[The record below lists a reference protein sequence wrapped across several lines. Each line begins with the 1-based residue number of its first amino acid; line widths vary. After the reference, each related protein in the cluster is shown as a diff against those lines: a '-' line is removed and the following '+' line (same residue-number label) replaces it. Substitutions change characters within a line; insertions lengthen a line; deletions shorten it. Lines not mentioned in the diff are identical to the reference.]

1 MIRALSKDTHSPMPR
16 ARHGDSS
23 GQKRRLGGPRILLV
37 FFALL
42 YVPPTF
48 AQFFDGFDNL
58 KLDPDNGWFF
68 KAGDGTA
75 SMDFRQGGPGYASIF
90 VDGTTDKRGIW
101 WALIERKV
109 SDQMDLSLMQK
120 PGHEFRIEARVRSSH
135 APRRINLQV
144 LTQRTTDYES
154 HLMEYDIPDTDN
166 WHTFSMTTRGFD
178 ARPGDTVFGH
188 MALMDWGLEKY
199 RMDVDYIKV
208 DLVDAATAG
217 PDQGEA
223 VPYHPPIADP
233 KSFNQKVRVAAD
245 SSIDIENTDV
255 NMNDWYVQGASG
267 GKVNLLTVDGTHYVI
282 LRWDLRQFA
291 GRKATGHGL
300 LELTT
305 HSVQQKAQRLKD
317 FGIVR
322 VVEILGGDPN
332 WDQATVTTD
341 SFCHYQPLNRVVN
354 TQMIIDWPITE
365 GDGGKTYLTI
375 GHPVLQ
381 RLIDGKT
388 LGIAIKPLGAL
399 NAAFYSMEDEN
410 GKNSAQLYFNVQK

>member
-1 MIRALSKDTHSPMPR
+1 VLVLIALGHPR
-16 ARHGDSS
+16 LIS
-23 GQKRRLGGPRILLV
+23 
-37 FFALL
+37 
-42 YVPPTF
+42 
-48 AQFFDGFDNL
+48 AQFFDGFDKL

-75 SMDFRQGGPGYASIF
+75 TMDLRQGGPGYASIF
-90 VDGTTDKRGIW
+90 VDGTTDRRGIW

-109 SDQMDLSLMQK
+109 SDNMDLTLMQK
-120 PGHEFRIEARVRSSH
+120 PGHEFRIETRVRSSH

-154 HLMEYDIPDTDN
+154 QLMEYDIPDTDN
-166 WHTFSMTTRGFD
+166 WHTFSMTTHGFD
-178 ARPGDTVFGH
+178 AKPGDTIFGH

-199 RMDVDYIKV
+199 RLDVDYIKV
-208 DLVDAATAG
+208 DLVDTAKVG

-223 VPYHPPIADP
+223 VPYHPPVADR
-233 KSFNQKVRVAAD
+233 KSFTQKIQVAAD

-255 NMNDWYVQGASG
+255 NANDWYVQDAA
-267 GKVNLLTVDGTHYVI
+267 GKKINLLTVDGTHYGI
-282 LRWDLRQFA
+282 LRWDLHKFA
-291 GRKATGHGL
+291 GKVVGHGL

-305 HSVQQKAQRLKD
+305 YSVQQKAERIKD
-317 FGIVR
+317 FGLVR
-322 VVEILGGDPN
+322 VVEILGGDPS
-332 WDQATVTTD
+332 WDQKTVTTD
-341 SFCHYQPLNRVVN
+341 SFCHYQPLNRVLN

-388 LGIAIKPLGAL
+388 LGIAIKPLGAI
-399 NAAFYSMEDEN
+399 NAAFYSLEDGN
-410 GKNSAQLYFNVQK
+410 GEKSPQLYFNLDK

>member
-1 MIRALSKDTHSPMPR
+1 MNWHL
-16 ARHGDSS
+16 AR
-23 GQKRRLGGPRILLV
+23 RC
-37 FFALL
+37 ALL
-42 YVPPTF
+42 LFAALVHAVPTS
-48 AQFFDGFDNL
+48 AQFFDGFDNI
-58 KLDPDNGWFF
+58 KLGPENGWFF

-75 SMDFRQGGPGYASIF
+75 SMDFRQGGPGYSSIF

-101 WALIERKV
+101 WALVERKV
-109 SDQMDLSLMQK
+109 SDKMNLSLMQK

-135 APRRINLQV
+135 APRRVNLQI
-144 LTQRTTDYES
+144 LTQRTTDYDS
-154 HLMEYDIPDTDN
+154 HLMEYDVPDTGN
-166 WHTFSMTTRGFD
+166 WHTISMTTHGFD
-178 ARPGDTVFGH
+178 AKPGDTIFGH

-199 RMDVDYIKV
+199 RLDVDYIRV
-208 DLVDAATAG
+208 DIVEPATAG

-233 KSFNQKVRVAAD
+233 KTFTQKSKVAAD
-245 SSIDIENTDV
+245 SSIDIENKDV
-255 NMNDWYVQGASG
+255 NTNDWYVQDAAGNR
-267 GKVNLLTVDGTHYVI
+267 VNLLTVDGTHYVI
-282 LRWDLRQFA
+282 LRWDLRRFA
-291 GRKATGHGL
+291 GKKVAGHGL

-305 HSVQQKAQRLKD
+305 HSVQQKAERIKD

-332 WDQATVTTD
+332 WDQTTVTTD
-341 SFCHYQPLNRVVN
+341 SLCHYEALNRVLN

-365 GDGGKTYLTI
+365 GDGEKTYLTI

-399 NAAFYSMEDEN
+399 NASFYSMEVEG
-410 GKNSAQLYFNVQK
+410 GKNSAQLYFNVEK

>member
-188 MALMDWGLEKY
+188 MALMDWGPEKY

>member
-1 MIRALSKDTHSPMPR
+1 MNWRL
-16 ARHGDSS
+16 AR
-23 GQKRRLGGPRILLV
+23 RC
-37 FFALL
+37 ALL
-42 YVPPTF
+42 LLAALVHAVPTS
-48 AQFFDGFDNL
+48 AQFFDGFDTIT
-58 KLDPDNGWFF
+58 LDPENGWFF

-75 SMDFRQGGPGYASIF
+75 SMDFRQGGPGYSSIL

-101 WALIERKV
+101 WALVERKV
-109 SDQMDLSLMQK
+109 SAKMDLSLMQK

-135 APRRINLQV
+135 APRRVNLQI
-144 LTQRTTDYES
+144 LTQRTTDYHS
-154 HLMEYDIPDTDN
+154 HLMEYDIPDTGN
-166 WHTFSMTTRGFD
+166 WHTISMTTHGFD
-178 ARPGDTVFGH
+178 AKPGDTIFGH

-199 RMDVDYIKV
+199 RFDVDYIRV
-208 DLVDAATAG
+208 DIVDPATAG

-223 VPYHPPIADP
+223 VPYHPPVADP
-233 KSFNQKVRVAAD
+233 KSFSQKIKVAAD

-255 NMNDWYVQGASG
+255 NTNDWYVQDAAGNRVS
-267 GKVNLLTVDGTHYVI
+267 LLTVDGTHYVI
-282 LRWDLRQFA
+282 LRWDLRRFA
-291 GRKATGHGL
+291 GKKVAGHGL

-305 HSVQQKAQRLKD
+305 HSVQQKAERIKD

-332 WDQATVTTD
+332 WDQTTVTTD
-341 SFCHYQPLNRVVN
+341 SLCHYEALNRVLN

-365 GDGGKTYLTI
+365 GDRGKTYLTI

-399 NAAFYSMEDEN
+399 NASFYSMEVEG
-410 GKNSAQLYFNVQK
+410 GKNSAQLYFNVEK

>member
-1 MIRALSKDTHSPMPR
+1 MISRTFCMGSLVVSLALAFTGRA
-16 ARHGDSS
+16 
-23 GQKRRLGGPRILLV
+23 
-37 FFALL
+37 
-42 YVPPTF
+42 F
-48 AQFFDGFDNL
+48 AQFVDNFDGPSLN
-58 KLDPDNGWFF
+58 LDPTGTAGWMFQ
-68 KAGDGTA
+68 AGDGTA

-109 SDQMDLSLMQK
+109 SDKMDLKLLQK
-120 PGHEFRIEARVRSSH
+120 QGHEFRIEARVRSSH
-135 APRRINLQV
+135 APRRINLQI

-154 HLMEYDIPDTDN
+154 NLMEYDIPDTTN
-166 WHTFSMTTRGFD
+166 WHTFSMITHGFD
-178 ARPGDTVFGH
+178 AKPADSIFGH
-188 MALMDWGLEKY
+188 LALMDWGLEKY
-199 RMDVDYIKV
+199 RLDVDYIKV
-208 DLVDAATAG
+208 DMVDAATAA

-233 KSFNQKVRVAAD
+233 KSFNQKITVAAD

-255 NMNDWYVQGASG
+255 RMNDWYVQDAAGN
-267 GKVNLLTVDGTHYVI
+267 KIKLLTVDGTHYVI

-291 GRKATGHGL
+291 GKKVVGHGL

-305 HSVQQKAQRLKD
+305 HSVQQKAERLKD

-332 WDQATVTTD
+332 WDQTTVTTD
-341 SFCHYQPLNRVVN
+341 SFCHYEPLNRVLD

-399 NAAFYSMEDEN
+399 NASFYSMEDEN
-410 GKNSAQLYFNVQK
+410 GKNSAQLYLNIEK

>member
-1 MIRALSKDTHSPMPR
+1 
-16 ARHGDSS
+16 
-23 GQKRRLGGPRILLV
+23 
-37 FFALL
+37 
-42 YVPPTF
+42 
-48 AQFFDGFDNL
+48 
-58 KLDPDNGWFF
+58 
-68 KAGDGTA
+68 
-75 SMDFRQGGPGYASIF
+75 MDFRQGGPGYSSIF

-101 WALIERKV
+101 WALVERKV
-109 SDQMDLSLMQK
+109 SDKMNLSLMQK

-135 APRRINLQV
+135 APRRVNLQI
-144 LTQRTTDYES
+144 LTQRTTDYHS
-154 HLMEYDIPDTDN
+154 HLMEYDIPDTGN
-166 WHTFSMTTRGFD
+166 WHTISMTTHGFD
-178 ARPGDTVFGH
+178 AKPGDTIFGH

-199 RMDVDYIKV
+199 RLDVDYIRV
-208 DLVDAATAG
+208 DIVEPATAG

-223 VPYHPPIADP
+223 VPYHPPVADS
-233 KSFNQKVRVAAD
+233 KTFTQKIKVAAD

-255 NMNDWYVQGASG
+255 NTNDWYVQDAAGNS
-267 GKVNLLTVDGTHYVI
+267 VNLLTVDGTHYVI
-282 LRWDLRQFA
+282 LRWDLRRFA
-291 GRKATGHGL
+291 GKKVAGHGL

-305 HSVQQKAQRLKD
+305 HSVQQKAERIKD

-332 WDQATVTTD
+332 WDQGTVTTD
-341 SFCHYQPLNRVVN
+341 NLCHYEALNRVLN

-399 NAAFYSMEDEN
+399 NASFYSMEVEG
-410 GKNSAQLYFNVQK
+410 GKNSAQLYFNVEK

>member
-1 MIRALSKDTHSPMPR
+1 MNWPRHYVVLVLIALGHPR
-16 ARHGDSS
+16 LIS
-23 GQKRRLGGPRILLV
+23 
-37 FFALL
+37 
-42 YVPPTF
+42 
-48 AQFFDGFDNL
+48 AQFFDGFDKL

-75 SMDFRQGGPGYASIF
+75 TMDLRQVGPVYDSIF
-90 VDGTTDKRGIW
+90 VDGTTDRRGIW

-109 SDQMDLSLMQK
+109 SDNMDLTLMQK
-120 PGHEFRIEARVRSSH
+120 PGHEFRIETRVRSSH

-154 HLMEYDIPDTDN
+154 QLMEYDIPDTDN
-166 WHTFSMTTRGFD
+166 WHTFSMTTHGFD
-178 ARPGDTVFGH
+178 AKPGDTIFGH

-199 RMDVDYIKV
+199 RLDVDYIKV
-208 DLVDAATAG
+208 DLVDTAKVG

-223 VPYHPPIADP
+223 VPYHPPVADR
-233 KSFNQKVRVAAD
+233 KSFTQKIQVAAD

-255 NMNDWYVQGASG
+255 NANDWYVQDAA
-267 GKVNLLTVDGTHYVI
+267 GKKINLLTVDGTHYGI
-282 LRWDLRQFA
+282 LRWDLHKFA
-291 GRKATGHGL
+291 GKKVVGHGL

-305 HSVQQKAQRLKD
+305 YSVQQKAERIKD
-317 FGIVR
+317 FGLVR
-322 VVEILGGDPN
+322 VVEILGGDPS
-332 WDQATVTTD
+332 WDQKTVTTD
-341 SFCHYQPLNRVVN
+341 SFCHYQPLNRVLN

-388 LGIAIKPLGAL
+388 LGIAIKPLGAI
-399 NAAFYSMEDEN
+399 NAAFYSLEDGN
-410 GKNSAQLYFNVQK
+410 GEKSPQLYFNLDK

>member
-1 MIRALSKDTHSPMPR
+1 MNWPRHYVVLVLIALGHPR
-16 ARHGDSS
+16 LIS
-23 GQKRRLGGPRILLV
+23 
-37 FFALL
+37 
-42 YVPPTF
+42 
-48 AQFFDGFDNL
+48 AQFFDGFDKL

-75 SMDFRQGGPGYASIF
+75 TMDLRQGGPGYASIF
-90 VDGTTDKRGIW
+90 VDGTTDRRGIW

-109 SDQMDLSLMQK
+109 SDNMDLTLMQK
-120 PGHEFRIEARVRSSH
+120 PGHEFRIETRVRSSH

-154 HLMEYDIPDTDN
+154 QLMEYDIPDTDN
-166 WHTFSMTTRGFD
+166 WHTFSMTTHGFD
-178 ARPGDTVFGH
+178 AKPGDTIFGH

-199 RMDVDYIKV
+199 RLDVDYIKV
-208 DLVDAATAG
+208 DLVDTAKVG

-223 VPYHPPIADP
+223 VPYHPPVADR
-233 KSFNQKVRVAAD
+233 KSFTQKIQVAAD

-255 NMNDWYVQGASG
+255 NANDWYVQDAA
-267 GKVNLLTVDGTHYVI
+267 GKKINLLTVDGTHYGI
-282 LRWDLRQFA
+282 LRWDLHKFA
-291 GRKATGHGL
+291 GKVVGHGL

-305 HSVQQKAQRLKD
+305 YSVQQKAERIKD
-317 FGIVR
+317 FGLVR
-322 VVEILGGDPN
+322 VVEILGGDPS
-332 WDQATVTTD
+332 WDQKTVTTD
-341 SFCHYQPLNRVVN
+341 SFCHYQPLNRVLN

-388 LGIAIKPLGAL
+388 LGIAIKPLGAI
-399 NAAFYSMEDEN
+399 NAAFYSLEDGN
-410 GKNSAQLYFNVQK
+410 GEKSPQLYFNLDK

>member
-1 MIRALSKDTHSPMPR
+1 MISRVFCMRTVLLSVALAFTGRA
-16 ARHGDSS
+16 
-23 GQKRRLGGPRILLV
+23 
-37 FFALL
+37 
-42 YVPPTF
+42 F
-48 AQFFDGFDNL
+48 AQFVDTFDGPSVQ
-58 KLDPDNGWFF
+58 LDPTGGAGWLFR
-68 KAGDGTA
+68 AGDGTA
-75 SMDFRQGGPGYASIF
+75 TMDLRQGGAGYASVF

-109 SDQMDLSLMQK
+109 SEKMDLGLMQK
-120 PGHEFRIEARVRSSH
+120 PGHAFRIEARVRSSH
-135 APRRINLQV
+135 APRRINLQI

-154 HLMEYDIPDTDN
+154 NLMEYDIPDTEN
-166 WHTFSMTTRGFD
+166 WHTFTMTTHGFD
-178 ARPGDTVFGH
+178 AKPGDTIFGH
-188 MALMDWGLEKY
+188 LALMDWGLEKY
-199 RMDVDYIKV
+199 RLDVDYIKV
-208 DLVDAATAG
+208 DIVDAATAD

-233 KSFNQKVRVAAD
+233 KSFSQKIKVAAD
-245 SSIDIENTDV
+245 SSIDIENTDIR
-255 NMNDWYVQGASG
+255 MNDWYVQGAG
-267 GKVNLLTVDGTHYVI
+267 GTRINLLTVDGTHYVI

-291 GRKATGHGL
+291 GKKVVGHGL

-305 HSVQQKAQRLKD
+305 HSVQQKAERLKD

-322 VVEILGGDPN
+322 VVEILGGDPH
-332 WDQATVTTD
+332 WDQTNVTTD
-341 SFCHYQPLNRVVN
+341 SFCHYEPLNRVLN

-399 NAAFYSMEDEN
+399 NASFYSMEDEN
-410 GKNSAQLYFNVQK
+410 GKNSAQLYFNVEK

>member
-1 MIRALSKDTHSPMPR
+1 MNWRAGGRYAVLVLVALGHAKPM
-16 ARHGDSS
+16 A
-23 GQKRRLGGPRILLV
+23 
-37 FFALL
+37 
-42 YVPPTF
+42 
-48 AQFFDGFDNL
+48 AQFLDGFDNL

-75 SMDFRQGGPGYASIF
+75 TMEFRQGGPGYASIF
-90 VDGTTDKRGIW
+90 VDGTTDRRGIW

-109 SDQMDLSLMQK
+109 SDNMNLTLMQK

-154 HLMEYDIPDTDN
+154 QLMEYDIPDTDS
-166 WHTFSMTTRGFD
+166 WHTFSMTTHGFD
-178 ARPGDTVFGH
+178 AKPGDTIFGH
-188 MALMDWGLEKY
+188 LALMDWGLEKY
-199 RMDVDYIKV
+199 RLDIDYIKV

-217 PDQGEA
+217 PDNGEA
-223 VPYHPPIADP
+223 VPYHPPVADP
-233 KSFNQKVRVAAD
+233 KSFAQKIQVAAD

-255 NMNDWYVQGASG
+255 NANDWSVQGAAG
-267 GKVNLLTVDGTHYVI
+267 KKVNLLTVDGTHYAV
-282 LRWDLRQFA
+282 LRWDLHKFA
-291 GRKATGHGL
+291 GKKVVGHGL

-305 HSVQQKAQRLKD
+305 YSVQQKGERIKD
-317 FGIVR
+317 FGLVR
-322 VVEILGGDPN
+322 VVEILGGDPL
-332 WDQATVTTD
+332 WDQKTVSTD
-341 SFCHYQPLNRVVN
+341 SFCHYQPLNRVLN

-388 LGIAIKPLGAL
+388 LGIAIKPLGAI
-399 NAAFYSMEDEN
+399 NASFYTLEDDN
-410 GKNSAQLYFNVQK
+410 GKNSAKLYFNLDN